1 MALLFPAHVCPR
13 AHLYYN
19 LGKWAKWAS
28 IITAHG
34 AHIFDSVSRMSKG
47 LVQSV
52 HLVQHVRVLERIEQT
67 EHAIFIHAH
76 SWYSR
81 FKIVNGVNVFTLV
94 HVFIFL

>member
-34 AHIFDSVSRMSKG
+34 AHDAHIFDSVSSMSKS
-47 LVQSV
+47 LV
-52 HLVQHVRVLERIEQT
+52 HLVQYVQELERIEQT
-67 EHAIFIHAH
+67 NTLFSFTLIHAC
-76 SWYSR
+76 SR
-81 FKIVNGVNVFTLV
+81 CSYPCSLNT
-94 HVFIFL
+94 